1 MTVNNIPLK
10 QMKAEVVT
18 KVHQDDPSQSDRCIT
33 REEVNTWVGARSLAM
48 GVVLERHGAILEDA
62 FWLHPTSDAQHITD
76 RTRHHT
82 RGQYKLLQLHL
93 TLVDRHLDGNISS
106 LNQKPQ
112 AIMKVGNHKIV
123 D

>member
-62 FWLHPTSDAQHITD
+62 FWLHPTSDAQHIT
-76 RTRHHT
+76 
-82 RGQYKLLQLHL
+82 L
-93 TLVDRHLDGNISS
+93 TELDTTLEGNISCC
-106 LNQKPQ
+106 NY
-112 AIMKVGNHKIV
+112 IYH
-123 D
+123 